1 MTSFLLSGDRLATV
15 WQASGMRMGNVRSL
29 SAVLAGALLAAP
41 PVAAHPH
48 VFVDAGVEVRFDEA
62 GKVAA
67 LRIVWV
73 YDDFTSMLILG
84 DLGLVPG
91 PGDRLDA
98 AALARLRGF
107 DMNWQP
113 GFAGDTELTAGDAP
127 VALGPPVD
135 WTADYVQGRVVTSHV
150 RALAAPADPAG
161 APVVIRLFDPTYY
174 TAYAVAAAPVI
185 RGRADCAAEVRGPDL
200 DAASAMLEAALQALA
215 GSDVE
220 AAFPAV
226 GAAFAE
232 EIRVT
237 CAAPS

>member
-1 MTSFLLSGDRLATV
+1 MALA
-15 WQASGMRMGNVRSL
+15 
-29 SAVLAGALLAAP
+29 LAAP
-41 PVAAHPH
+41 GAALAHPH
-48 VFVDAGVEVRFDEA
+48 IFVDAGVEVRFDD
-62 GKVAA
+62 GGRVAA

-84 DLGLVPG
+84 DLGLAPG

-113 GFAGDTELTAGDAP
+113 GFAGDAEVTAGDAP

-150 RALAAPADPAG
+150 RALAAPADPAR

-174 TAYAVAAAPVI
+174 TAYTVAAAPAI
-185 RGRADCAAEVRGPDL
+185 TGRAACAAEVWGPDL
-200 DAASAMLEAALQALA
+200 GAASAMLEAALQELA
-215 GSDVE
+215 GGDPE
-220 AAFPAV
+220 AEFPAV
-226 GAAFAE
+226 GAAFSE